1 MQRNHEIELRFTDA
15 DPYIRIQASRY
26 ETSFTATERGHDGQH
41 TVKVV
46 LPKGAR
52 DSMMACIIAELGNLR
67 HADSDDQARA
77 VEWLS
82 DAQSRITQALRQLQP
97 EAKAEN

>member
-1 MQRNHEIELRFTDA
+1 MQTNHEIELRFTDA

-26 ETSFTATERGHDGQH
+26 ETSFTATERGQDGQH
-41 TVKVV
+41 TVKVL

-67 HADSDDQARA
+67 HADGDDHAKA
-77 VEWLS
+77 IGWLS
-82 DAQSRITQALRQLQP
+82 DAQSRITQALRELQP
-97 EAKAEN
+97 EVETEA